1 MQQEINIKV
10 VAQDRAKDNDFKQLF
25 LEMYPRLVRYA
36 VSLLG
41 DGNEARDVVGD
52 VFEKAW
58 NQFSSLQM
66 ETRRSWL
73 YASVRNACLNWLK
86 HQQVEQ
92 TNVEALIEATRYDM
106 STRYEEH
113 ERLLQQAE
121 RIARELKEPTCTI
134 LRLCYFEHLTYQQ
147 AADSRQAGH
156 QSQHREE
163 AYFQGTRHFARAN
176 EAYKHRELGGK
187 IMNKNQDQELDYRMD
202 SVSENVSENASGKVS
217 ENVSDARLSQI
228 FGEALGD
235 EPSKEE
241 TLAAWEAFEQKHISS
256 EEEHLQKAEDE
267 LSEKK
272 IDKARILTWI
282 TASVAVAAS
291 LFLFIFRSSQEIS
304 QPTEFSMELFSEV
317 TSPKQVEQTLSN
329 GYCVVST
336 PAATTTLVTLSD
348 GTRVMLNANS
358 TLEYPASFDD
368 AEVRE
373 VRLKGEA
380 HFEVTKNPHRPFVV
394 KAGEMQTQVLGTIF
408 DVKAYRK
415 DAPKVT
421 LMEGKV
427 KVSNADTE
435 IEMRPGQTATLQ
447 ADKIVVSKASSS
459 ASDWL
464 EGDFDMDQVTLA
476 EAMSDIGAWY
486 NKTVVFQS
494 QANMDKLI
502 HFRFSR
508 RASLQEIITALNE
521 MGVAKVRIEKGKI
534 MVL

>member
-1 MQQEINIKV
+1 
-10 VAQDRAKDNDFKQLF
+10 
-25 LEMYPRLVRYA
+25 
-36 VSLLG
+36 
-41 DGNEARDVVGD
+41 
-52 VFEKAW
+52 
-58 NQFSSLQM
+58 
-66 ETRRSWL
+66 
-73 YASVRNACLNWLK
+73 
-86 HQQVEQ
+86 
-92 TNVEALIEATRYDM
+92 
-106 STRYEEH
+106 
-113 ERLLQQAE
+113 
-121 RIARELKEPTCTI
+121 
-134 LRLCYFEHLTYQQ
+134 
-147 AADSRQAGH
+147 
-156 QSQHREE
+156 
-163 AYFQGTRHFARAN
+163 
-176 EAYKHRELGGK
+176 
-187 IMNKNQDQELDYRMD
+187 MNKNQDQELDYRMD
-202 SVSENVSENASGKVS
+202 SVSENVSENASEKAS

-235 EPSKEE
+235 EPSKKE
-241 TLAAWEAFEQKHISS
+241 TLAAWEAFEKKHISS
-256 EEEHLQKAEDE
+256 EKESLQKAEDE

-272 IDKARILTWI
+272 IEDEIGRENGNEIGREIEGESSSRKVSKARILTWI

-291 LFLFIFRSSQEIS
+291 LFLFIFRSFQEIS

-336 PAATTTLVTLSD
+336 PAATITLVTLSD
-348 GTRVMLNANS
+348 GTKVMLNANS

-421 LMEGKV
+421 LMQGKV
-427 KVSNADTE
+427 QVSNADTE
-435 IEMRPGQTATLQ
+435 VEMRPGQTATLQ
-447 ADKIVVSKASSS
+447 SDKIVVSKASSS

>member
-1 MQQEINIKV
+1 
-10 VAQDRAKDNDFKQLF
+10 
-25 LEMYPRLVRYA
+25 
-36 VSLLG
+36 
-41 DGNEARDVVGD
+41 
-52 VFEKAW
+52 
-58 NQFSSLQM
+58 
-66 ETRRSWL
+66 
-73 YASVRNACLNWLK
+73 
-86 HQQVEQ
+86 
-92 TNVEALIEATRYDM
+92 
-106 STRYEEH
+106 
-113 ERLLQQAE
+113 
-121 RIARELKEPTCTI
+121 
-134 LRLCYFEHLTYQQ
+134 
-147 AADSRQAGH
+147 
-156 QSQHREE
+156 
-163 AYFQGTRHFARAN
+163 
-176 EAYKHRELGGK
+176 
-187 IMNKNQDQELDYRMD
+187 MNKNQDQELDYRMD
-202 SVSENVSENASGKVS
+202 SVSENVSENVSEKVS

-241 TLAAWEAFEQKHISS
+241 TLAAWEAFEKKHISS
-256 EEEHLQKAEDE
+256 EEEHLSFEKE
-267 LSEKK
+267 SIVKNEKK
-272 IDKARILTWI
+272 VSKARILTWI

-317 TSPKQVEQTLSN
+317 TSPKQVEQTLSD

-435 IEMRPGQTATLQ
+435 VEMRPGQTATLQ
-447 ADKIVVSKASSS
+447 SDKIVVSRASSS

-521 MGVAKVRIEKGKI
+521 MGVAKVRMEKGKI

>member
-1 MQQEINIKV
+1 
-10 VAQDRAKDNDFKQLF
+10 
-25 LEMYPRLVRYA
+25 
-36 VSLLG
+36 
-41 DGNEARDVVGD
+41 
-52 VFEKAW
+52 
-58 NQFSSLQM
+58 
-66 ETRRSWL
+66 
-73 YASVRNACLNWLK
+73 
-86 HQQVEQ
+86 
-92 TNVEALIEATRYDM
+92 
-106 STRYEEH
+106 
-113 ERLLQQAE
+113 
-121 RIARELKEPTCTI
+121 
-134 LRLCYFEHLTYQQ
+134 
-147 AADSRQAGH
+147 
-156 QSQHREE
+156 
-163 AYFQGTRHFARAN
+163 
-176 EAYKHRELGGK
+176 
-187 IMNKNQDQELDYRMD
+187 MNKNQDQKLDYRMD
-202 SVSENVSENASGKVS
+202 SVSENVSENASEKVS

-235 EPSKEE
+235 EPSMEE
-241 TLAAWEAFEQKHISS
+241 TLAAWEAFEKKHISS

-272 IDKARILTWI
+272 IEDEIGGESSSRKISKARILAWI

-317 TSPKQVEQTLSN
+317 TSPKQVEQTLSD

-348 GTRVMLNANS
+348 GTKVMLNANS

-368 AEVRE
+368 TEVRE

-380 HFEVTKNPHRPFVV
+380 HFEVTKNPHWPFVV

-421 LMEGKV
+421 LMQGKV

-435 IEMRPGQTATLQ
+435 VEMRPGQTATLQ
-447 ADKIVVSKASSS
+447 ADKIVVSKASPS

-521 MGVAKVRIEKGKI
+521 MGVARIKIEKGKI

>member
-1 MQQEINIKV
+1 
-10 VAQDRAKDNDFKQLF
+10 
-25 LEMYPRLVRYA
+25 
-36 VSLLG
+36 
-41 DGNEARDVVGD
+41 
-52 VFEKAW
+52 
-58 NQFSSLQM
+58 
-66 ETRRSWL
+66 
-73 YASVRNACLNWLK
+73 
-86 HQQVEQ
+86 
-92 TNVEALIEATRYDM
+92 
-106 STRYEEH
+106 
-113 ERLLQQAE
+113 
-121 RIARELKEPTCTI
+121 
-134 LRLCYFEHLTYQQ
+134 
-147 AADSRQAGH
+147 
-156 QSQHREE
+156 
-163 AYFQGTRHFARAN
+163 
-176 EAYKHRELGGK
+176 
-187 IMNKNQDQELDYRMD
+187 MNKNQDQELDYRMD
-202 SVSENVSENASGKVS
+202 SVSENVSENVSGKVSENVSEKTS

-241 TLAAWEAFEQKHISS
+241 TLAAWGAFEKKHISS
-256 EEEHLQKAEDE
+256 EKEHLQKAEDE

-272 IDKARILTWI
+272 IEDEIGGESSSRKISKARILAWI

-317 TSPKQVEQTLSN
+317 TSPKQVEQTLSD

-348 GTRVMLNANS
+348 GTKVMLNANS

-421 LMEGKV
+421 LMQGKV

-435 IEMRPGQTATLQ
+435 VEMRPGQTATLQ
-447 ADKIVVSKASSS
+447 SDKIVVSKASSS

-494 QANMDKLI
+494 QANMGKLI

>member
-1 MQQEINIKV
+1 
-10 VAQDRAKDNDFKQLF
+10 
-25 LEMYPRLVRYA
+25 
-36 VSLLG
+36 
-41 DGNEARDVVGD
+41 
-52 VFEKAW
+52 
-58 NQFSSLQM
+58 
-66 ETRRSWL
+66 
-73 YASVRNACLNWLK
+73 
-86 HQQVEQ
+86 
-92 TNVEALIEATRYDM
+92 
-106 STRYEEH
+106 
-113 ERLLQQAE
+113 
-121 RIARELKEPTCTI
+121 
-134 LRLCYFEHLTYQQ
+134 
-147 AADSRQAGH
+147 
-156 QSQHREE
+156 
-163 AYFQGTRHFARAN
+163 
-176 EAYKHRELGGK
+176 
-187 IMNKNQDQELDYRMD
+187 MNKNQDQELDYRMD
-202 SVSENVSENASGKVS
+202 SVSENVSENASEKVS

-256 EEEHLQKAEDE
+256 EEEHLSFEKE
-267 LSEKK
+267 SIVKNEKK
-272 IDKARILTWI
+272 VSKARILTWI

-317 TSPKQVEQTLSN
+317 TSPKQVEQTLSD

-408 DVKAYRK
+408 NVKAYRK

-435 IEMRPGQTATLQ
+435 VEMRPGQTATLQ
-447 ADKIVVSKASSS
+447 SDKIVVSRASSS
-459 ASDWL
+459 VSDWL

-494 QANMDKLI
+494 QANMGKLI

-521 MGVAKVRIEKGKI
+521 MGVAKVRMEKGKI

>member
-1 MQQEINIKV
+1 
-10 VAQDRAKDNDFKQLF
+10 
-25 LEMYPRLVRYA
+25 
-36 VSLLG
+36 
-41 DGNEARDVVGD
+41 
-52 VFEKAW
+52 
-58 NQFSSLQM
+58 
-66 ETRRSWL
+66 
-73 YASVRNACLNWLK
+73 
-86 HQQVEQ
+86 
-92 TNVEALIEATRYDM
+92 
-106 STRYEEH
+106 
-113 ERLLQQAE
+113 
-121 RIARELKEPTCTI
+121 
-134 LRLCYFEHLTYQQ
+134 
-147 AADSRQAGH
+147 
-156 QSQHREE
+156 
-163 AYFQGTRHFARAN
+163 
-176 EAYKHRELGGK
+176 
-187 IMNKNQDQELDYRMD
+187 MNKNQDQELDYRMD
-202 SVSENVSENASGKVS
+202 SVSENVSENASEKVS

-241 TLAAWEAFEQKHISS
+241 TLAAWEAFEKKHISS
-256 EEEHLQKAEDE
+256 EEEHLSFEKE
-267 LSEKK
+267 SIVKNEKK
-272 IDKARILTWI
+272 VSKARILTWI

-317 TSPKQVEQTLSN
+317 TSPKQVEQTLSD

-358 TLEYPASFDD
+358 KLEYPASFDD

-435 IEMRPGQTATLQ
+435 VEMRPGQTATLQ
-447 ADKIVVSKASSS
+447 SDKIVVSKASSS

-521 MGVAKVRIEKGKI
+521 MGVAKVRMEKGKI

>member
-1 MQQEINIKV
+1 
-10 VAQDRAKDNDFKQLF
+10 
-25 LEMYPRLVRYA
+25 
-36 VSLLG
+36 
-41 DGNEARDVVGD
+41 
-52 VFEKAW
+52 
-58 NQFSSLQM
+58 
-66 ETRRSWL
+66 
-73 YASVRNACLNWLK
+73 
-86 HQQVEQ
+86 
-92 TNVEALIEATRYDM
+92 
-106 STRYEEH
+106 
-113 ERLLQQAE
+113 
-121 RIARELKEPTCTI
+121 
-134 LRLCYFEHLTYQQ
+134 
-147 AADSRQAGH
+147 
-156 QSQHREE
+156 
-163 AYFQGTRHFARAN
+163 
-176 EAYKHRELGGK
+176 
-187 IMNKNQDQELDYRMD
+187 MNKNQDQELDYRMD
-202 SVSENVSENASGKVS
+202 SVSENVSENASEKVS

-241 TLAAWEAFEQKHISS
+241 TLAAWEAFEKKHISS
-256 EEEHLQKAEDE
+256 EEEHLQKTEDE

-272 IDKARILTWI
+272 IEDEIGGESSSRKISKARILAWI

-317 TSPKQVEQTLSN
+317 TSPKQVEQTLSD

-348 GTRVMLNANS
+348 GTKVMLNANS

-421 LMEGKV
+421 LMQGKV

-435 IEMRPGQTATLQ
+435 VEMRPGQTATLQ
-447 ADKIVVSKASSS
+447 ADKIVVSKASPS

-486 NKTVVFQS
+486 NKTVVFLS

-521 MGVAKVRIEKGKI
+521 MGVAKVRMEKGKI

>member
-1 MQQEINIKV
+1 
-10 VAQDRAKDNDFKQLF
+10 
-25 LEMYPRLVRYA
+25 
-36 VSLLG
+36 
-41 DGNEARDVVGD
+41 
-52 VFEKAW
+52 
-58 NQFSSLQM
+58 
-66 ETRRSWL
+66 
-73 YASVRNACLNWLK
+73 
-86 HQQVEQ
+86 
-92 TNVEALIEATRYDM
+92 
-106 STRYEEH
+106 
-113 ERLLQQAE
+113 
-121 RIARELKEPTCTI
+121 
-134 LRLCYFEHLTYQQ
+134 
-147 AADSRQAGH
+147 
-156 QSQHREE
+156 
-163 AYFQGTRHFARAN
+163 
-176 EAYKHRELGGK
+176 
-187 IMNKNQDQELDYRMD
+187 MNKNQDQELDYRM
-202 SVSENVSENASGKVS
+202 EAENA
-217 ENVSDARLSQI
+217 SDARLTRI
-228 FGEALGD
+228 FGEALGG

-241 TLAAWEAFEQKHISS
+241 TLAAWEAFEKKHISS
-256 EEEHLQKAEDE
+256 EEEHLSFEKE
-267 LSEKK
+267 SIVKTEKK
-272 IDKARILTWI
+272 VSKARILTWI

-304 QPTEFSMELFSEV
+304 LPTEFSMELFSEV

-348 GTRVMLNANS
+348 GTKVMLNANS
-358 TLEYPASFDD
+358 TLKYPASFDD

-421 LMEGKV
+421 LMQGKV

-435 IEMRPGQTATLQ
+435 VEMRPGQTATLQ
-447 ADKIVVSKASSS
+447 ADKIVVSKASPS

-494 QANMDKLI
+494 QANMDKII

-521 MGVAKVRIEKGKI
+521 MGVARIRMERGKI

>member
-1 MQQEINIKV
+1 
-10 VAQDRAKDNDFKQLF
+10 
-25 LEMYPRLVRYA
+25 
-36 VSLLG
+36 
-41 DGNEARDVVGD
+41 
-52 VFEKAW
+52 
-58 NQFSSLQM
+58 
-66 ETRRSWL
+66 
-73 YASVRNACLNWLK
+73 
-86 HQQVEQ
+86 
-92 TNVEALIEATRYDM
+92 
-106 STRYEEH
+106 
-113 ERLLQQAE
+113 
-121 RIARELKEPTCTI
+121 
-134 LRLCYFEHLTYQQ
+134 
-147 AADSRQAGH
+147 
-156 QSQHREE
+156 
-163 AYFQGTRHFARAN
+163 
-176 EAYKHRELGGK
+176 
-187 IMNKNQDQELDYRMD
+187 
-202 SVSENVSENASGKVS
+202 
-217 ENVSDARLSQI
+217 
-228 FGEALGD
+228 
-235 EPSKEE
+235 
-241 TLAAWEAFEQKHISS
+241 
-256 EEEHLQKAEDE
+256 
-267 LSEKK
+267 
-272 IDKARILTWI
+272 
-282 TASVAVAAS
+282 
-291 LFLFIFRSSQEIS
+291 
-304 QPTEFSMELFSEV
+304 MELFSEV
-317 TSPKQVEQTLSN
+317 TSPKQVEQTLSD

-336 PAATTTLVTLSD
+336 PAATTTLVMLSD

-421 LMEGKV
+421 LMQGKV

-435 IEMRPGQTATLQ
+435 VEMRPGQTATLQ

-494 QANMDKLI
+494 QANMGKLI

>member
-1 MQQEINIKV
+1 MN
-10 VAQDRAKDNDFKQLF
+10 KD
-25 LEMYPRLVRYA
+25 
-36 VSLLG
+36 
-41 DGNEARDVVGD
+41 
-52 VFEKAW
+52 
-58 NQFSSLQM
+58 
-66 ETRRSWL
+66 
-73 YASVRNACLNWLK
+73 
-86 HQQVEQ
+86 
-92 TNVEALIEATRYDM
+92 
-106 STRYEEH
+106 
-113 ERLLQQAE
+113 
-121 RIARELKEPTCTI
+121 
-134 LRLCYFEHLTYQQ
+134 
-147 AADSRQAGH
+147 
-156 QSQHREE
+156 
-163 AYFQGTRHFARAN
+163 
-176 EAYKHRELGGK
+176 
-187 IMNKNQDQELDYRMD
+187 KNQDQELDYRM
-202 SVSENVSENASGKVS
+202 EAENA
-217 ENVSDARLSQI
+217 SDARLTRI
-228 FGEALGD
+228 FGEALGG

-241 TLAAWEAFEQKHISS
+241 TLAAWEAFEKKHISS
-256 EEEHLQKAEDE
+256 EEEHLSFEKE
-267 LSEKK
+267 SIVKNEKK
-272 IDKARILTWI
+272 VSKARILTWI

-421 LMEGKV
+421 LMQGKV

-435 IEMRPGQTATLQ
+435 VEMRPGQTATLQ
-447 ADKIVVSKASSS
+447 VDKIVVSKASPS

>member
-1 MQQEINIKV
+1 
-10 VAQDRAKDNDFKQLF
+10 
-25 LEMYPRLVRYA
+25 
-36 VSLLG
+36 
-41 DGNEARDVVGD
+41 
-52 VFEKAW
+52 
-58 NQFSSLQM
+58 
-66 ETRRSWL
+66 
-73 YASVRNACLNWLK
+73 
-86 HQQVEQ
+86 
-92 TNVEALIEATRYDM
+92 
-106 STRYEEH
+106 
-113 ERLLQQAE
+113 
-121 RIARELKEPTCTI
+121 
-134 LRLCYFEHLTYQQ
+134 
-147 AADSRQAGH
+147 
-156 QSQHREE
+156 
-163 AYFQGTRHFARAN
+163 
-176 EAYKHRELGGK
+176 
-187 IMNKNQDQELDYRMD
+187 MNKNQDQELDYRMD
-202 SVSENVSENASGKVS
+202 SVSENVSEKASEKVS

-241 TLAAWEAFEQKHISS
+241 TLAAWEAFEKKHISS
-256 EEEHLQKAEDE
+256 EEEHLQKAEDG
-267 LSEKK
+267 LAEKK
-272 IDKARILTWI
+272 IEDEIERKIGNEIGREIEGESSSKKFSKTRILAWI

-304 QPTEFSMELFSEV
+304 LPTEFSMELFSEV

-421 LMEGKV
+421 LMQGKV

-435 IEMRPGQTATLQ
+435 VEMRPGQTATLQ
-447 ADKIVVSKASSS
+447 SDKIVVSKASPS

-494 QANMDKLI
+494 QANMGKLI

>member
-1 MQQEINIKV
+1 
-10 VAQDRAKDNDFKQLF
+10 
-25 LEMYPRLVRYA
+25 
-36 VSLLG
+36 
-41 DGNEARDVVGD
+41 
-52 VFEKAW
+52 
-58 NQFSSLQM
+58 
-66 ETRRSWL
+66 
-73 YASVRNACLNWLK
+73 
-86 HQQVEQ
+86 
-92 TNVEALIEATRYDM
+92 
-106 STRYEEH
+106 
-113 ERLLQQAE
+113 
-121 RIARELKEPTCTI
+121 
-134 LRLCYFEHLTYQQ
+134 
-147 AADSRQAGH
+147 
-156 QSQHREE
+156 
-163 AYFQGTRHFARAN
+163 
-176 EAYKHRELGGK
+176 
-187 IMNKNQDQELDYRMD
+187 MNKNQDQELDYRMD
-202 SVSENVSENASGKVS
+202 SVSENVSENAS

-241 TLAAWEAFEQKHISS
+241 TLAAWEAFEKKHISS
-256 EEEHLQKAEDE
+256 EKEHLQKAEDE

-272 IDKARILTWI
+272 IEDEIGGESSSRKISKARILTWI

-394 KAGEMQTQVLGTIF
+394 RAGEMQTQVLGTIF

-421 LMEGKV
+421 LMQGKV

-435 IEMRPGQTATLQ
+435 VEMRPGQTATLQ

-486 NKTVVFQS
+486 NKTVVFLS
-494 QANMDKLI
+494 QANMGKLI

-521 MGVAKVRIEKGKI
+521 MGVARIKIEKGKI

>member
-1 MQQEINIKV
+1 
-10 VAQDRAKDNDFKQLF
+10 
-25 LEMYPRLVRYA
+25 
-36 VSLLG
+36 
-41 DGNEARDVVGD
+41 
-52 VFEKAW
+52 
-58 NQFSSLQM
+58 
-66 ETRRSWL
+66 
-73 YASVRNACLNWLK
+73 
-86 HQQVEQ
+86 
-92 TNVEALIEATRYDM
+92 
-106 STRYEEH
+106 
-113 ERLLQQAE
+113 
-121 RIARELKEPTCTI
+121 
-134 LRLCYFEHLTYQQ
+134 
-147 AADSRQAGH
+147 
-156 QSQHREE
+156 
-163 AYFQGTRHFARAN
+163 
-176 EAYKHRELGGK
+176 
-187 IMNKNQDQELDYRMD
+187 MNKNQDQELDYRMD
-202 SVSENVSENASGKVS
+202 PVSENVSENASEKVS
-217 ENVSDARLSQI
+217 ENISDARLSQI

-241 TLAAWEAFEQKHISS
+241 TLAAWEAFEKKHISS

-272 IDKARILTWI
+272 IEDEIGRESSSRKISKARILAWI

-317 TSPKQVEQTLSN
+317 TSPKQVEQTLSD

-435 IEMRPGQTATLQ
+435 VEMRPGQTATLQ
-447 ADKIVVSKASSS
+447 ADKIVVSKASPS

-521 MGVAKVRIEKGKI
+521 MGVARIRIEKGKI

>member
-1 MQQEINIKV
+1 
-10 VAQDRAKDNDFKQLF
+10 
-25 LEMYPRLVRYA
+25 
-36 VSLLG
+36 
-41 DGNEARDVVGD
+41 
-52 VFEKAW
+52 
-58 NQFSSLQM
+58 
-66 ETRRSWL
+66 
-73 YASVRNACLNWLK
+73 
-86 HQQVEQ
+86 
-92 TNVEALIEATRYDM
+92 
-106 STRYEEH
+106 
-113 ERLLQQAE
+113 
-121 RIARELKEPTCTI
+121 
-134 LRLCYFEHLTYQQ
+134 
-147 AADSRQAGH
+147 
-156 QSQHREE
+156 
-163 AYFQGTRHFARAN
+163 
-176 EAYKHRELGGK
+176 
-187 IMNKNQDQELDYRMD
+187 MNKNQDQELDYRMD
-202 SVSENVSENASGKVS
+202 SVSENVSENASEKVS
-217 ENVSDARLSQI
+217 ENVSDARLSQM

-241 TLAAWEAFEQKHISS
+241 TLAAWEAFEKKHISS
-256 EEEHLQKAEDE
+256 EKEHLQKAEDE

-317 TSPKQVEQTLSN
+317 TSPKQVERTLSD

-348 GTRVMLNANS
+348 GTKVMLNANS

-368 AEVRE
+368 ASSDKENGAADESHQVRE

-394 KAGEMQTQVLGTIF
+394 KAGEMQTQVLGTVF

-421 LMEGKV
+421 LMQGKV

-435 IEMRPGQTATLQ
+435 VEMRPGQTATLQ
-447 ADKIVVSKASSS
+447 SDKIVVSKASPS

>member
-1 MQQEINIKV
+1 
-10 VAQDRAKDNDFKQLF
+10 
-25 LEMYPRLVRYA
+25 
-36 VSLLG
+36 
-41 DGNEARDVVGD
+41 
-52 VFEKAW
+52 
-58 NQFSSLQM
+58 
-66 ETRRSWL
+66 
-73 YASVRNACLNWLK
+73 
-86 HQQVEQ
+86 
-92 TNVEALIEATRYDM
+92 
-106 STRYEEH
+106 
-113 ERLLQQAE
+113 
-121 RIARELKEPTCTI
+121 
-134 LRLCYFEHLTYQQ
+134 
-147 AADSRQAGH
+147 
-156 QSQHREE
+156 
-163 AYFQGTRHFARAN
+163 
-176 EAYKHRELGGK
+176 
-187 IMNKNQDQELDYRMD
+187 MNKNQDQELDYRM
-202 SVSENVSENASGKVS
+202 EAENA
-217 ENVSDARLSQI
+217 SDARLTRI
-228 FGEALGD
+228 FGEALGG

-241 TLAAWEAFEQKHISS
+241 TLAAWEAFEKKHISS
-256 EEEHLQKAEDE
+256 EEEHL
-267 LSEKK
+267 SFEKK
-272 IDKARILTWI
+272 SIVKNEKKVSKARILTWI
-282 TASVAVAAS
+282 TASVAVVAS

-317 TSPKQVEQTLSN
+317 TSPKQVEQTLSD

-348 GTRVMLNANS
+348 GTKVMLNANS

-421 LMEGKV
+421 LMQGKV

-435 IEMRPGQTATLQ
+435 VEMRPGQTATLQ

-459 ASDWL
+459 AFDWL

-521 MGVAKVRIEKGKI
+521 MGVARIRIEKGKI

>member
-1 MQQEINIKV
+1 
-10 VAQDRAKDNDFKQLF
+10 
-25 LEMYPRLVRYA
+25 
-36 VSLLG
+36 
-41 DGNEARDVVGD
+41 
-52 VFEKAW
+52 
-58 NQFSSLQM
+58 
-66 ETRRSWL
+66 
-73 YASVRNACLNWLK
+73 
-86 HQQVEQ
+86 
-92 TNVEALIEATRYDM
+92 
-106 STRYEEH
+106 
-113 ERLLQQAE
+113 
-121 RIARELKEPTCTI
+121 
-134 LRLCYFEHLTYQQ
+134 
-147 AADSRQAGH
+147 
-156 QSQHREE
+156 
-163 AYFQGTRHFARAN
+163 
-176 EAYKHRELGGK
+176 
-187 IMNKNQDQELDYRMD
+187 MNKNQDQELDYRMD
-202 SVSENVSENASGKVS
+202 SVSENVSENASEKVS

-241 TLAAWEAFEQKHISS
+241 TLAAWEAFEKKHISS
-256 EEEHLQKAEDE
+256 EKEHLSFEKE
-267 LSEKK
+267 SIVKNEKK
-272 IDKARILTWI
+272 VSKARILTWI

-317 TSPKQVEQTLSN
+317 TSPKQVEQTLSD

-358 TLEYPASFDD
+358 MLEYPASFDD

-435 IEMRPGQTATLQ
+435 VEMRPGQTATLQ
-447 ADKIVVSKASSS
+447 ADKIVVSRASSS

-494 QANMDKLI
+494 QANMGKLI

-521 MGVAKVRIEKGKI
+521 MGVAKVRMEKGKI

>member
-1 MQQEINIKV
+1 
-10 VAQDRAKDNDFKQLF
+10 
-25 LEMYPRLVRYA
+25 
-36 VSLLG
+36 
-41 DGNEARDVVGD
+41 
-52 VFEKAW
+52 
-58 NQFSSLQM
+58 
-66 ETRRSWL
+66 
-73 YASVRNACLNWLK
+73 
-86 HQQVEQ
+86 
-92 TNVEALIEATRYDM
+92 
-106 STRYEEH
+106 
-113 ERLLQQAE
+113 
-121 RIARELKEPTCTI
+121 
-134 LRLCYFEHLTYQQ
+134 
-147 AADSRQAGH
+147 
-156 QSQHREE
+156 
-163 AYFQGTRHFARAN
+163 
-176 EAYKHRELGGK
+176 
-187 IMNKNQDQELDYRMD
+187 MNKNQDQELDYRKD
-202 SVSENVSENASGKVS
+202 SVSENVSEKASG
-217 ENVSDARLSQI
+217 NVSDARLSQI

-235 EPSKEE
+235 EPLKEE
-241 TLAAWEAFEQKHISS
+241 TLAAWEAFEKKHISS
-256 EEEHLQKAEDE
+256 EEEL
-267 LSEKK
+267 LSFEKEFIVKNEKK
-272 IDKARILTWI
+272 VSKARILTWI

-348 GTRVMLNANS
+348 GTKVMLNANS

-408 DVKAYRK
+408 DVKAYCK

-435 IEMRPGQTATLQ
+435 VEMRPGQTATLQ

>member
-1 MQQEINIKV
+1 
-10 VAQDRAKDNDFKQLF
+10 
-25 LEMYPRLVRYA
+25 
-36 VSLLG
+36 
-41 DGNEARDVVGD
+41 
-52 VFEKAW
+52 
-58 NQFSSLQM
+58 
-66 ETRRSWL
+66 
-73 YASVRNACLNWLK
+73 
-86 HQQVEQ
+86 
-92 TNVEALIEATRYDM
+92 
-106 STRYEEH
+106 
-113 ERLLQQAE
+113 
-121 RIARELKEPTCTI
+121 
-134 LRLCYFEHLTYQQ
+134 
-147 AADSRQAGH
+147 
-156 QSQHREE
+156 
-163 AYFQGTRHFARAN
+163 
-176 EAYKHRELGGK
+176 
-187 IMNKNQDQELDYRMD
+187 MNKNQDQELDYRMD
-202 SVSENVSENASGKVS
+202 PVSENVSENASEKVS
-217 ENVSDARLSQI
+217 EKVSDARLSQI

-241 TLAAWEAFEQKHISS
+241 TLAAWEAFEKKHISS
-256 EEEHLQKAEDE
+256 EKKHLSFEKE
-267 LSEKK
+267 SIVKNEKK
-272 IDKARILTWI
+272 VSKARILTWI

-304 QPTEFSMELFSEV
+304 LPTEFSMELFSEV

-358 TLEYPASFDD
+358 KLEYPASFDD

>member
-1 MQQEINIKV
+1 
-10 VAQDRAKDNDFKQLF
+10 
-25 LEMYPRLVRYA
+25 
-36 VSLLG
+36 
-41 DGNEARDVVGD
+41 
-52 VFEKAW
+52 
-58 NQFSSLQM
+58 
-66 ETRRSWL
+66 
-73 YASVRNACLNWLK
+73 
-86 HQQVEQ
+86 
-92 TNVEALIEATRYDM
+92 
-106 STRYEEH
+106 
-113 ERLLQQAE
+113 
-121 RIARELKEPTCTI
+121 
-134 LRLCYFEHLTYQQ
+134 
-147 AADSRQAGH
+147 
-156 QSQHREE
+156 
-163 AYFQGTRHFARAN
+163 
-176 EAYKHRELGGK
+176 
-187 IMNKNQDQELDYRMD
+187 MNKNQDQELDYRMD
-202 SVSENVSENASGKVS
+202 SVSENVSENASEKVS

-241 TLAAWEAFEQKHISS
+241 TLAAWEAFEKKHISS
-256 EEEHLQKAEDE
+256 EKEHLQKAEDE

-272 IDKARILTWI
+272 IEDEIGRENGNEIGREIEGESSSRKVSKARILAWI

-304 QPTEFSMELFSEV
+304 LPTEFSMELFSEV

-348 GTRVMLNANS
+348 GTKVMLNANS

-421 LMEGKV
+421 LMQGKV

-435 IEMRPGQTATLQ
+435 VEMRPGQTATLQ
-447 ADKIVVSKASSS
+447 SDKIVVSKASPS

>member
-1 MQQEINIKV
+1 
-10 VAQDRAKDNDFKQLF
+10 
-25 LEMYPRLVRYA
+25 
-36 VSLLG
+36 
-41 DGNEARDVVGD
+41 
-52 VFEKAW
+52 
-58 NQFSSLQM
+58 
-66 ETRRSWL
+66 
-73 YASVRNACLNWLK
+73 
-86 HQQVEQ
+86 
-92 TNVEALIEATRYDM
+92 
-106 STRYEEH
+106 
-113 ERLLQQAE
+113 
-121 RIARELKEPTCTI
+121 
-134 LRLCYFEHLTYQQ
+134 
-147 AADSRQAGH
+147 
-156 QSQHREE
+156 
-163 AYFQGTRHFARAN
+163 
-176 EAYKHRELGGK
+176 
-187 IMNKNQDQELDYRMD
+187 MD
-202 SVSENVSENASGKVS
+202 SVSENVSENASENASEKVSENVSENVSEKVS

-241 TLAAWEAFEQKHISS
+241 TLAAWEAFEKKHISS

-272 IDKARILTWI
+272 IEDEIGRESSSRKISKARILAWI

-317 TSPKQVEQTLSN
+317 TSPKQVEQTLSD

-394 KAGEMQTQVLGTIF
+394 KAGEMQTQVLGTVF

-421 LMEGKV
+421 LMQGKV

-435 IEMRPGQTATLQ
+435 VEMRPGQTATLQ
-447 ADKIVVSKASSS
+447 ADKIVVSKASPS

-494 QANMDKLI
+494 QANMGKLI

>member
-1 MQQEINIKV
+1 
-10 VAQDRAKDNDFKQLF
+10 
-25 LEMYPRLVRYA
+25 
-36 VSLLG
+36 
-41 DGNEARDVVGD
+41 
-52 VFEKAW
+52 
-58 NQFSSLQM
+58 
-66 ETRRSWL
+66 
-73 YASVRNACLNWLK
+73 
-86 HQQVEQ
+86 
-92 TNVEALIEATRYDM
+92 
-106 STRYEEH
+106 
-113 ERLLQQAE
+113 
-121 RIARELKEPTCTI
+121 
-134 LRLCYFEHLTYQQ
+134 
-147 AADSRQAGH
+147 
-156 QSQHREE
+156 
-163 AYFQGTRHFARAN
+163 
-176 EAYKHRELGGK
+176 
-187 IMNKNQDQELDYRMD
+187 MNKNQDQELDYRM
-202 SVSENVSENASGKVS
+202 EAENA
-217 ENVSDARLSQI
+217 SDARLTRI
-228 FGEALGD
+228 FGEALGG

-241 TLAAWEAFEQKHISS
+241 TLAVWEAFEKKHISS
-256 EEEHLQKAEDE
+256 EEEHLSFEKE
-267 LSEKK
+267 SIVKNEKK
-272 IDKARILTWI
+272 VSKARILAWI

-317 TSPKQVEQTLSN
+317 TSPKQVEQTLSD

-435 IEMRPGQTATLQ
+435 VEMRPGQTATLQ

-494 QANMDKLI
+494 QVNMDKLI

-521 MGVAKVRIEKGKI
+521 MGVARIRIEKGKI

>member
-1 MQQEINIKV
+1 MN
-10 VAQDRAKDNDFKQLF
+10 KD
-25 LEMYPRLVRYA
+25 
-36 VSLLG
+36 
-41 DGNEARDVVGD
+41 
-52 VFEKAW
+52 
-58 NQFSSLQM
+58 
-66 ETRRSWL
+66 
-73 YASVRNACLNWLK
+73 
-86 HQQVEQ
+86 
-92 TNVEALIEATRYDM
+92 
-106 STRYEEH
+106 
-113 ERLLQQAE
+113 
-121 RIARELKEPTCTI
+121 
-134 LRLCYFEHLTYQQ
+134 
-147 AADSRQAGH
+147 
-156 QSQHREE
+156 
-163 AYFQGTRHFARAN
+163 
-176 EAYKHRELGGK
+176 
-187 IMNKNQDQELDYRMD
+187 KNQDQELDYRMD
-202 SVSENVSENASGKVS
+202 SVSENVSENASEKASG
-217 ENVSDARLSQI
+217 NVSDARLSQI

-241 TLAAWEAFEQKHISS
+241 TLAAWEAFEKKHIV
-256 EEEHLQKAEDE
+256 EN
-267 LSEKK
+267 EKK
-272 IDKARILTWI
+272 VSKARILAWI
-282 TASVAVAAS
+282 TASVAVAAG

-317 TSPKQVEQTLSN
+317 TSPKQVEQTLSD

-348 GTRVMLNANS
+348 GTKVMLNANS

-394 KAGEMQTQVLGTIF
+394 KAGEMQTQVLGTVF

-435 IEMRPGQTATLQ
+435 VEMRPGQTATLQ
-447 ADKIVVSKASSS
+447 SDKIVVSKASPS

>member
-1 MQQEINIKV
+1 
-10 VAQDRAKDNDFKQLF
+10 
-25 LEMYPRLVRYA
+25 
-36 VSLLG
+36 
-41 DGNEARDVVGD
+41 
-52 VFEKAW
+52 
-58 NQFSSLQM
+58 
-66 ETRRSWL
+66 
-73 YASVRNACLNWLK
+73 
-86 HQQVEQ
+86 
-92 TNVEALIEATRYDM
+92 
-106 STRYEEH
+106 
-113 ERLLQQAE
+113 
-121 RIARELKEPTCTI
+121 
-134 LRLCYFEHLTYQQ
+134 
-147 AADSRQAGH
+147 
-156 QSQHREE
+156 
-163 AYFQGTRHFARAN
+163 
-176 EAYKHRELGGK
+176 
-187 IMNKNQDQELDYRMD
+187 MNKNQDQELDYRMD
-202 SVSENVSENASGKVS
+202 SVSENVSENVSEKVS

-241 TLAAWEAFEQKHISS
+241 TLAAWEAFEKKHISS
-256 EEEHLQKAEDE
+256 EEEHLSFEKE
-267 LSEKK
+267 SIVKNEKK
-272 IDKARILTWI
+272 VSKARILTWI

-521 MGVAKVRIEKGKI
+521 MGVAKVRMEKGKI

>member
-1 MQQEINIKV
+1 
-10 VAQDRAKDNDFKQLF
+10 
-25 LEMYPRLVRYA
+25 
-36 VSLLG
+36 
-41 DGNEARDVVGD
+41 
-52 VFEKAW
+52 
-58 NQFSSLQM
+58 
-66 ETRRSWL
+66 
-73 YASVRNACLNWLK
+73 
-86 HQQVEQ
+86 
-92 TNVEALIEATRYDM
+92 
-106 STRYEEH
+106 
-113 ERLLQQAE
+113 
-121 RIARELKEPTCTI
+121 
-134 LRLCYFEHLTYQQ
+134 
-147 AADSRQAGH
+147 
-156 QSQHREE
+156 
-163 AYFQGTRHFARAN
+163 
-176 EAYKHRELGGK
+176 
-187 IMNKNQDQELDYRMD
+187 MNKNQDQELDYRMD
-202 SVSENVSENASGKVS
+202 SVSENVSENASEKVS

-241 TLAAWEAFEQKHISS
+241 TLAAWEAFEKKHISS
-256 EEEHLQKAEDE
+256 EEEHLQKTEDE

-272 IDKARILTWI
+272 IEDEIGGESSSRKISKARILAWI

-317 TSPKQVEQTLSN
+317 TSPKQVEQTLSD

-348 GTRVMLNANS
+348 GTKVMLNANS

-421 LMEGKV
+421 LMQGKV

-435 IEMRPGQTATLQ
+435 VEMRPGQTATLQ
-447 ADKIVVSKASSS
+447 SDKIVVSKASPS

-521 MGVAKVRIEKGKI
+521 MGVARIRMEKGKI

>member
-1 MQQEINIKV
+1 
-10 VAQDRAKDNDFKQLF
+10 
-25 LEMYPRLVRYA
+25 
-36 VSLLG
+36 
-41 DGNEARDVVGD
+41 
-52 VFEKAW
+52 
-58 NQFSSLQM
+58 
-66 ETRRSWL
+66 
-73 YASVRNACLNWLK
+73 
-86 HQQVEQ
+86 
-92 TNVEALIEATRYDM
+92 
-106 STRYEEH
+106 
-113 ERLLQQAE
+113 
-121 RIARELKEPTCTI
+121 
-134 LRLCYFEHLTYQQ
+134 
-147 AADSRQAGH
+147 
-156 QSQHREE
+156 
-163 AYFQGTRHFARAN
+163 
-176 EAYKHRELGGK
+176 
-187 IMNKNQDQELDYRMD
+187 MNKNQDQEQDYRMD

-256 EEEHLQKAEDE
+256 EEEHLSFEKE
-267 LSEKK
+267 SIVKNEKK
-272 IDKARILTWI
+272 VSKARILTWI

-304 QPTEFSMELFSEV
+304 LPTEFSMELFSEV

-358 TLEYPASFDD
+358 MLEYPASFDD

-435 IEMRPGQTATLQ
+435 VEMRPGQTATLQ
-447 ADKIVVSKASSS
+447 ADKIVVSKASPS

-521 MGVAKVRIEKGKI
+521 MGVAKVRMEKGKI

>member
-1 MQQEINIKV
+1 
-10 VAQDRAKDNDFKQLF
+10 
-25 LEMYPRLVRYA
+25 
-36 VSLLG
+36 
-41 DGNEARDVVGD
+41 
-52 VFEKAW
+52 
-58 NQFSSLQM
+58 
-66 ETRRSWL
+66 
-73 YASVRNACLNWLK
+73 
-86 HQQVEQ
+86 
-92 TNVEALIEATRYDM
+92 
-106 STRYEEH
+106 
-113 ERLLQQAE
+113 
-121 RIARELKEPTCTI
+121 
-134 LRLCYFEHLTYQQ
+134 
-147 AADSRQAGH
+147 
-156 QSQHREE
+156 
-163 AYFQGTRHFARAN
+163 
-176 EAYKHRELGGK
+176 
-187 IMNKNQDQELDYRMD
+187 MNKNQDQELDYRMD
-202 SVSENVSENASGKVS
+202 SVSENVSENASEKVS

-241 TLAAWEAFEQKHISS
+241 TLAAWEAFEKKHISS
-256 EEEHLQKAEDE
+256 EEEHLSFEKE
-267 LSEKK
+267 SIVKNEKK
-272 IDKARILTWI
+272 VSKARILTWI

-317 TSPKQVEQTLSN
+317 TSPKQVEQTLSD

-348 GTRVMLNANS
+348 GTKVMLNANS

-394 KAGEMQTQVLGTIF
+394 KAGEMQTQVLGTVF

-435 IEMRPGQTATLQ
+435 VEMRPGQTATLQ
-447 ADKIVVSKASSS
+447 ADKIVVSKASPS

-521 MGVAKVRIEKGKI
+521 MGVAKVKIEKGKI

>member
-1 MQQEINIKV
+1 
-10 VAQDRAKDNDFKQLF
+10 
-25 LEMYPRLVRYA
+25 
-36 VSLLG
+36 
-41 DGNEARDVVGD
+41 
-52 VFEKAW
+52 
-58 NQFSSLQM
+58 
-66 ETRRSWL
+66 
-73 YASVRNACLNWLK
+73 
-86 HQQVEQ
+86 
-92 TNVEALIEATRYDM
+92 
-106 STRYEEH
+106 
-113 ERLLQQAE
+113 
-121 RIARELKEPTCTI
+121 
-134 LRLCYFEHLTYQQ
+134 
-147 AADSRQAGH
+147 
-156 QSQHREE
+156 
-163 AYFQGTRHFARAN
+163 
-176 EAYKHRELGGK
+176 
-187 IMNKNQDQELDYRMD
+187 MNKNQDQELDYRMD
-202 SVSENVSENASGKVS
+202 SVSENVSENASEKVS

-241 TLAAWEAFEQKHISS
+241 TLAAWEAFEKKHISS

-272 IDKARILTWI
+272 IEDEIGGESSSRKISKARILAWI

-348 GTRVMLNANS
+348 GTKVMLNANS

-415 DAPKVT
+415 DASKVT
-421 LMEGKV
+421 LMQGKV

-435 IEMRPGQTATLQ
+435 VEMRPGQTATLQ

-486 NKTVVFQS
+486 NKTVVFLS

-521 MGVAKVRIEKGKI
+521 MGVARIKIEKGKI

>member
-1 MQQEINIKV
+1 
-10 VAQDRAKDNDFKQLF
+10 
-25 LEMYPRLVRYA
+25 
-36 VSLLG
+36 
-41 DGNEARDVVGD
+41 
-52 VFEKAW
+52 
-58 NQFSSLQM
+58 
-66 ETRRSWL
+66 
-73 YASVRNACLNWLK
+73 
-86 HQQVEQ
+86 
-92 TNVEALIEATRYDM
+92 
-106 STRYEEH
+106 
-113 ERLLQQAE
+113 
-121 RIARELKEPTCTI
+121 
-134 LRLCYFEHLTYQQ
+134 
-147 AADSRQAGH
+147 
-156 QSQHREE
+156 
-163 AYFQGTRHFARAN
+163 
-176 EAYKHRELGGK
+176 
-187 IMNKNQDQELDYRMD
+187 MNKNQDQELDYRMD
-202 SVSENVSENASGKVS
+202 SVSENVSENASEKVS

-235 EPSKEE
+235 EPSNEE
-241 TLAAWEAFEQKHISS
+241 TLAAWEAFEKKHISS

-272 IDKARILTWI
+272 IEDEIGGESSSRKISKARILAWI

-317 TSPKQVEQTLSN
+317 TSPKQVEQTLSD

-421 LMEGKV
+421 LMQGKV

-435 IEMRPGQTATLQ
+435 VEMRPGQTATLQ
-447 ADKIVVSKASSS
+447 ADKIVVSKASPS

-494 QANMDKLI
+494 QANMGKLI

-521 MGVAKVRIEKGKI
+521 MGVARIKIEKGRI

>member
-1 MQQEINIKV
+1 
-10 VAQDRAKDNDFKQLF
+10 
-25 LEMYPRLVRYA
+25 
-36 VSLLG
+36 
-41 DGNEARDVVGD
+41 
-52 VFEKAW
+52 
-58 NQFSSLQM
+58 
-66 ETRRSWL
+66 
-73 YASVRNACLNWLK
+73 
-86 HQQVEQ
+86 
-92 TNVEALIEATRYDM
+92 
-106 STRYEEH
+106 
-113 ERLLQQAE
+113 
-121 RIARELKEPTCTI
+121 
-134 LRLCYFEHLTYQQ
+134 
-147 AADSRQAGH
+147 
-156 QSQHREE
+156 
-163 AYFQGTRHFARAN
+163 
-176 EAYKHRELGGK
+176 
-187 IMNKNQDQELDYRMD
+187 MNKNQDQELDYRMD
-202 SVSENVSENASGKVS
+202 SVSENVSENASEKVS

-241 TLAAWEAFEQKHISS
+241 TLAAWEAFEKKHISS
-256 EEEHLQKAEDE
+256 EEEHLSFEKE
-267 LSEKK
+267 SIVKNEKK
-272 IDKARILTWI
+272 VSKARILAWI

-317 TSPKQVEQTLSN
+317 TSPKQVEQTLSD

-421 LMEGKV
+421 LMQGKV

-435 IEMRPGQTATLQ
+435 VEMRPGQTATLQ
-447 ADKIVVSKASSS
+447 ADKIVVSKASPS

>member
-1 MQQEINIKV
+1 
-10 VAQDRAKDNDFKQLF
+10 
-25 LEMYPRLVRYA
+25 
-36 VSLLG
+36 
-41 DGNEARDVVGD
+41 
-52 VFEKAW
+52 
-58 NQFSSLQM
+58 
-66 ETRRSWL
+66 
-73 YASVRNACLNWLK
+73 
-86 HQQVEQ
+86 
-92 TNVEALIEATRYDM
+92 
-106 STRYEEH
+106 
-113 ERLLQQAE
+113 
-121 RIARELKEPTCTI
+121 
-134 LRLCYFEHLTYQQ
+134 
-147 AADSRQAGH
+147 
-156 QSQHREE
+156 
-163 AYFQGTRHFARAN
+163 
-176 EAYKHRELGGK
+176 
-187 IMNKNQDQELDYRMD
+187 MNKNQDQELDYRMD
-202 SVSENVSENASGKVS
+202 SVSENVSENASEKVS

-256 EEEHLQKAEDE
+256 EEEHLSFEKE
-267 LSEKK
+267 SIVKNEKK
-272 IDKARILTWI
+272 VSKARILTWI

-317 TSPKQVEQTLSN
+317 TSPKQVEQTLSD

-435 IEMRPGQTATLQ
+435 VEMRPGQTATLQ
-447 ADKIVVSKASSS
+447 SDKIVVSRASSS

-521 MGVAKVRIEKGKI
+521 MGVAKVRMEKGKI

>member
-1 MQQEINIKV
+1 
-10 VAQDRAKDNDFKQLF
+10 
-25 LEMYPRLVRYA
+25 
-36 VSLLG
+36 
-41 DGNEARDVVGD
+41 
-52 VFEKAW
+52 
-58 NQFSSLQM
+58 
-66 ETRRSWL
+66 
-73 YASVRNACLNWLK
+73 
-86 HQQVEQ
+86 
-92 TNVEALIEATRYDM
+92 
-106 STRYEEH
+106 
-113 ERLLQQAE
+113 
-121 RIARELKEPTCTI
+121 
-134 LRLCYFEHLTYQQ
+134 
-147 AADSRQAGH
+147 
-156 QSQHREE
+156 
-163 AYFQGTRHFARAN
+163 
-176 EAYKHRELGGK
+176 
-187 IMNKNQDQELDYRMD
+187 MNKNQDQELDYRMD
-202 SVSENVSENASGKVS
+202 SVSENVSENASEKVS
-217 ENVSDARLSQI
+217 EKISEKTSEKVSDARLSQI

-241 TLAAWEAFEQKHISS
+241 TLAAWEAFEKKHISS

-267 LSEKK
+267 LAEKK
-272 IDKARILTWI
+272 IEDEIGRESSSRKISKARILAWI

-317 TSPKQVEQTLSN
+317 TSPKQVEQTLSD

-373 VRLKGEA
+373 VSLKGEA

-394 KAGEMQTQVLGTIF
+394 KAGEMQTQVLGTVF

-421 LMEGKV
+421 LMQGKV

-447 ADKIVVSKASSS
+447 ADKIVVSKASPS

-494 QANMDKLI
+494 QANMGKLI

>member
-1 MQQEINIKV
+1 
-10 VAQDRAKDNDFKQLF
+10 
-25 LEMYPRLVRYA
+25 
-36 VSLLG
+36 
-41 DGNEARDVVGD
+41 
-52 VFEKAW
+52 
-58 NQFSSLQM
+58 
-66 ETRRSWL
+66 
-73 YASVRNACLNWLK
+73 
-86 HQQVEQ
+86 
-92 TNVEALIEATRYDM
+92 
-106 STRYEEH
+106 
-113 ERLLQQAE
+113 
-121 RIARELKEPTCTI
+121 
-134 LRLCYFEHLTYQQ
+134 
-147 AADSRQAGH
+147 
-156 QSQHREE
+156 
-163 AYFQGTRHFARAN
+163 
-176 EAYKHRELGGK
+176 
-187 IMNKNQDQELDYRMD
+187 MNKNQNQELDDRMNPV
-202 SVSENVSENASGKVS
+202 SEKVSENVSENASEKVS
-217 ENVSDARLSQI
+217 ENAFDARLSQI

-241 TLAAWEAFEQKHISS
+241 TLAAWEAFEKKHISS
-256 EEEHLQKAEDE
+256 EKHPSSEKEHLQKAEDE

-272 IDKARILTWI
+272 IDKARILAWI

-317 TSPKQVEQTLSN
+317 TSPKQVEQTLSD

-348 GTRVMLNANS
+348 GTKVMLNANS

-421 LMEGKV
+421 LMQGKV

-435 IEMRPGQTATLQ
+435 VEMRPGQTATLQ

-521 MGVAKVRIEKGKI
+521 MGVARIRMVKGKI

>member
-1 MQQEINIKV
+1 
-10 VAQDRAKDNDFKQLF
+10 
-25 LEMYPRLVRYA
+25 
-36 VSLLG
+36 
-41 DGNEARDVVGD
+41 
-52 VFEKAW
+52 
-58 NQFSSLQM
+58 
-66 ETRRSWL
+66 
-73 YASVRNACLNWLK
+73 
-86 HQQVEQ
+86 
-92 TNVEALIEATRYDM
+92 
-106 STRYEEH
+106 
-113 ERLLQQAE
+113 
-121 RIARELKEPTCTI
+121 
-134 LRLCYFEHLTYQQ
+134 
-147 AADSRQAGH
+147 
-156 QSQHREE
+156 
-163 AYFQGTRHFARAN
+163 
-176 EAYKHRELGGK
+176 
-187 IMNKNQDQELDYRMD
+187 MNKNQDQELDYRMD
-202 SVSENVSENASGKVS
+202 SVSENVSENASEKVS

-241 TLAAWEAFEQKHISS
+241 TLAAWEAFEKKHISS
-256 EEEHLQKAEDE
+256 EEEHLSFEKE
-267 LSEKK
+267 SIVKNEKK
-272 IDKARILTWI
+272 VSKARILTWI

-317 TSPKQVEQTLSN
+317 TSPKQVEQTLSD

-521 MGVAKVRIEKGKI
+521 MGVAKVRMEKGKI

>member
-1 MQQEINIKV
+1 
-10 VAQDRAKDNDFKQLF
+10 
-25 LEMYPRLVRYA
+25 
-36 VSLLG
+36 
-41 DGNEARDVVGD
+41 
-52 VFEKAW
+52 
-58 NQFSSLQM
+58 
-66 ETRRSWL
+66 
-73 YASVRNACLNWLK
+73 
-86 HQQVEQ
+86 
-92 TNVEALIEATRYDM
+92 
-106 STRYEEH
+106 
-113 ERLLQQAE
+113 
-121 RIARELKEPTCTI
+121 
-134 LRLCYFEHLTYQQ
+134 
-147 AADSRQAGH
+147 
-156 QSQHREE
+156 
-163 AYFQGTRHFARAN
+163 
-176 EAYKHRELGGK
+176 
-187 IMNKNQDQELDYRMD
+187 MNKNQDQELDYRMD
-202 SVSENVSENASGKVS
+202 SVSENVSENASEKVS

-241 TLAAWEAFEQKHISS
+241 TLAAWEAFEKKHISS
-256 EEEHLQKAEDE
+256 EKEHLSFEKE
-267 LSEKK
+267 SIVKNEKK
-272 IDKARILTWI
+272 VSKARILTWI

-317 TSPKQVEQTLSN
+317 TSPQQVEQTLSD

-358 TLEYPASFDD
+358 TLEYPVSFDD

-421 LMEGKV
+421 LMQGKV

-435 IEMRPGQTATLQ
+435 VEMRPGQTATLQ
-447 ADKIVVSKASSS
+447 SDKIVVSKASSS

-494 QANMDKLI
+494 QANMGKLI

-521 MGVAKVRIEKGKI
+521 MGVAKVRMEKGKI

>member
-1 MQQEINIKV
+1 
-10 VAQDRAKDNDFKQLF
+10 
-25 LEMYPRLVRYA
+25 
-36 VSLLG
+36 
-41 DGNEARDVVGD
+41 
-52 VFEKAW
+52 
-58 NQFSSLQM
+58 
-66 ETRRSWL
+66 
-73 YASVRNACLNWLK
+73 
-86 HQQVEQ
+86 
-92 TNVEALIEATRYDM
+92 
-106 STRYEEH
+106 
-113 ERLLQQAE
+113 
-121 RIARELKEPTCTI
+121 
-134 LRLCYFEHLTYQQ
+134 
-147 AADSRQAGH
+147 
-156 QSQHREE
+156 
-163 AYFQGTRHFARAN
+163 
-176 EAYKHRELGGK
+176 
-187 IMNKNQDQELDYRMD
+187 MNKNQDQELDYRMD
-202 SVSENVSENASGKVS
+202 SVSENVSENASEKVS

-241 TLAAWEAFEQKHISS
+241 TLAAWEAFEKKHISS

-272 IDKARILTWI
+272 IEDEIGGESSSRKISKARILTWI

-394 KAGEMQTQVLGTIF
+394 RAGEMQTQVLGTIF

-421 LMEGKV
+421 LMQGKV

-435 IEMRPGQTATLQ
+435 VEMRPGQTATLQ
-447 ADKIVVSKASSS
+447 ADKIVVSKASPS

-494 QANMDKLI
+494 QANMGKLI

-521 MGVAKVRIEKGKI
+521 MGVARIKIEKGKI

>member
-1 MQQEINIKV
+1 
-10 VAQDRAKDNDFKQLF
+10 
-25 LEMYPRLVRYA
+25 
-36 VSLLG
+36 
-41 DGNEARDVVGD
+41 
-52 VFEKAW
+52 
-58 NQFSSLQM
+58 
-66 ETRRSWL
+66 
-73 YASVRNACLNWLK
+73 
-86 HQQVEQ
+86 
-92 TNVEALIEATRYDM
+92 
-106 STRYEEH
+106 
-113 ERLLQQAE
+113 
-121 RIARELKEPTCTI
+121 
-134 LRLCYFEHLTYQQ
+134 
-147 AADSRQAGH
+147 
-156 QSQHREE
+156 
-163 AYFQGTRHFARAN
+163 
-176 EAYKHRELGGK
+176 
-187 IMNKNQDQELDYRMD
+187 MNKNQDQKLDYRMD
-202 SVSENVSENASGKVS
+202 SVSENVSENASEKVS

-241 TLAAWEAFEQKHISS
+241 TLAAWEAFEKKHISS
-256 EEEHLQKAEDE
+256 EKESLQKAEDE

-272 IDKARILTWI
+272 IEDEIGRENGNEIGREIEGESSSRKVSKARILTWI

-291 LFLFIFRSSQEIS
+291 LFLFIFRSFQEIS

-336 PAATTTLVTLSD
+336 PAATITLVTLSD
-348 GTRVMLNANS
+348 GTKVMLNANS

-421 LMEGKV
+421 LMQGKV
-427 KVSNADTE
+427 QVSNADTE
-435 IEMRPGQTATLQ
+435 VEMRPGQTATLQ
-447 ADKIVVSKASSS
+447 SDKIVVSKASSS

>member
-1 MQQEINIKV
+1 
-10 VAQDRAKDNDFKQLF
+10 
-25 LEMYPRLVRYA
+25 
-36 VSLLG
+36 
-41 DGNEARDVVGD
+41 
-52 VFEKAW
+52 
-58 NQFSSLQM
+58 
-66 ETRRSWL
+66 
-73 YASVRNACLNWLK
+73 
-86 HQQVEQ
+86 
-92 TNVEALIEATRYDM
+92 
-106 STRYEEH
+106 
-113 ERLLQQAE
+113 
-121 RIARELKEPTCTI
+121 
-134 LRLCYFEHLTYQQ
+134 
-147 AADSRQAGH
+147 
-156 QSQHREE
+156 
-163 AYFQGTRHFARAN
+163 
-176 EAYKHRELGGK
+176 
-187 IMNKNQDQELDYRMD
+187 MNKNQDQELDYRMD
-202 SVSENVSENASGKVS
+202 SVSENVSENASEKVS

-241 TLAAWEAFEQKHISS
+241 TLAAWEAFEKKHIV
-256 EEEHLQKAEDE
+256 EN
-267 LSEKK
+267 EKK
-272 IDKARILTWI
+272 VSKARILAWI

-421 LMEGKV
+421 LMQGKV

-435 IEMRPGQTATLQ
+435 VEMHPGQTATLQ
-447 ADKIVVSKASSS
+447 SDKIVVSKASSS
-459 ASDWL
+459 VSDWL

-521 MGVAKVRIEKGKI
+521 MGVARIRMEKGKI

>member
-1 MQQEINIKV
+1 
-10 VAQDRAKDNDFKQLF
+10 
-25 LEMYPRLVRYA
+25 
-36 VSLLG
+36 
-41 DGNEARDVVGD
+41 
-52 VFEKAW
+52 
-58 NQFSSLQM
+58 
-66 ETRRSWL
+66 
-73 YASVRNACLNWLK
+73 
-86 HQQVEQ
+86 
-92 TNVEALIEATRYDM
+92 
-106 STRYEEH
+106 
-113 ERLLQQAE
+113 
-121 RIARELKEPTCTI
+121 
-134 LRLCYFEHLTYQQ
+134 
-147 AADSRQAGH
+147 
-156 QSQHREE
+156 
-163 AYFQGTRHFARAN
+163 
-176 EAYKHRELGGK
+176 
-187 IMNKNQDQELDYRMD
+187 MNKNQDQELDYRMD
-202 SVSENVSENASGKVS
+202 SVSENVSENASEKVS
-217 ENVSDARLSQI
+217 EKISEKTSEKVSDARLSQI

-241 TLAAWEAFEQKHISS
+241 TLAAWEAFEKKHISS

-267 LSEKK
+267 LAEKK
-272 IDKARILTWI
+272 IEDEIGRESSSRKISKARILAWI

-317 TSPKQVEQTLSN
+317 TSPKQVEQTLSD

-421 LMEGKV
+421 LMQGKV

-447 ADKIVVSKASSS
+447 ADKIVVSKASPS

-494 QANMDKLI
+494 QANMGKLI